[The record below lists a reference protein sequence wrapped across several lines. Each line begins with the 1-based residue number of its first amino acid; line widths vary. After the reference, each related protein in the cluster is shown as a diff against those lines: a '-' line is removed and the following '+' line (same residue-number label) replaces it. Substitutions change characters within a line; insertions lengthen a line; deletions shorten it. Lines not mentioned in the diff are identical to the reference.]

1 MLHQKVLSYR
11 DCVAL
16 LETPQVG
23 RVVFTV
29 GALPAIVPVTF
40 AVQDDAIIICT
51 AADTRLAGA
60 ANGRVLAFEVDEVNP
75 KTRTGWSVVVTGVG
89 ELVIDSAQRA
99 RLHGVVTPWAPGR
112 HDVLIRLPFTVVTGR
127 RIVDASPAPAADR
140 IAARRTAHLIRKR
153 RLQSR
158 VAARRDTSP
167 RPSVPDGAGV

>member
-1 MLHQKVLSYR
+1 MLHQEVLSYR

-60 ANGRVLAFEVDEVNP
+60 ANGRVLAFEVDEVDP
-75 KTRTGWSVVVTGVG
+75 ATRTGWSVVVTGVG

-127 RIVDASPAPAADR
+127 RIVDASPASAPAADR

-158 VAARRDTSP
+158 VAVRRDPSP
-167 RPSVPDGAGV
+167 RIRA